1 MGVGY
6 GGEVQSEQEM
16 AEGRE
21 DYLGSQRLLGVIR
34 KEIDSSA
41 GWTGSKL
48 SKARRQ
54 TLNEYFGNSRGDERG
69 GRSQVI
75 SRVTFEQVEQLLP
88 SLMEIFT
95 SGAETARF
103 TARNPDDEEVAQQAT
118 DAVNYVFNENDGF
131 MALYTMMKDA
141 LIQRNGIVKVFWDT
155 SSEGYFETYE
165 GKTLEEVILL
175 EADSDFEFKEA
186 TQQYWQGEELV
197 ELPEDADPETLDP
210 NLLRFTIKGIRR
222 PNDGR
227 VKIENVAP
235 ENFLINRDAKSLA
248 DSSCRFAAQRIETT
262 VSQLIAW
269 GFDPHEVKSL
279 PSSNAAGGSLGEY
292 NVRASQDD
300 SSPFHPGDRSDSERP
315 VTIYEC
321 FVLVD
326 RDGDGISEWW
336 RCCVGGDYASTLL
349 AEDTVEGHPF
359 ASVTPIPIPH
369 RFYGLSIADTV
380 SDIQNINTTLWR
392 QYLDSLYLNTDPR
405 TIVLSQG
412 SGDTA
417 LPMANLDQLL
427 DARPGGYVEEYA
439 PNAIRTLQTPS
450 NGQDMIPALS
460 LHQDMLKSRTGISPE
475 GTGIRPDAVN
485 KTALGVMVESSAA
498 AQRLTMYARI
508 FADTGIKRMFEL
520 IYRALLT
527 HVGKEFMIKL
537 RGEWTP
543 VNPSDWA
550 TNLDCRIN
558 VGLGHGSRME
568 RISNLQTIASVQEKL
583 ASVGLSN
590 MVRPENVY
598 ETASSLVEALGFK
611 DSSRFITDPST
622 VPPAPPKLD
631 PAQEAIQVQQQIEI
645 MRVELDRQKMEVD
658 RFKALADAKS
668 KEVGHEVDI
677 AKLRMEGARVPMD
690 DPTFNFPPPPP
701 PSMPPMP
708 PMGMPPGMPPM
719 GMPPPGVPPQGP
731 PPGMPPGMPPQGPGP
746 VAGAMEEIDPAILGA
761 LEGGI

>member
-1 MGVGY
+1 MAVGY
-6 GGEVQSEQEM
+6 GGEVKSEQEM
-16 AEGRE
+16 DETRE
-21 DYLGSQRLLGVIR
+21 DYLGSERMLSVIR
-34 KEIDSSA
+34 KEIDNSA

-54 TLNEYFGNSRGDERG
+54 TLNEYFGNDRGDERS
-69 GRSQVI
+69 GRSQVV

-88 SLMEIFT
+88 PLMEIFT

-103 TARNPDDEEVAQQAT
+103 TPRNPEDEESSQQAT
-118 DAVNYVFNENDGF
+118 DAVNYIFNENGGQ

-165 GKTLEEVILL
+165 GKTIEEVILL
-175 EADSDFEFKEA
+175 EGDKDFEFKEA
-186 TQQYWQGEELV
+186 TQQVWQGDELV
-197 ELPEDADPETLDP
+197 DLPEDVDPSQIDP
-210 NLLRFTIKGIRR
+210 SLLRFTIKGVRR

-227 VKIENVAP
+227 IKIENVAP
-235 ENFLINRDAKSLA
+235 ENFLINRDAKGLE
-248 DSSCRFAAQRIETT
+248 DGSCRFAAQRIETT
-262 VSQLIAW
+262 LSQLIAW
-269 GFDPHEVKSL
+269 GFDPHQVKSL
-279 PSSNAAGGSLGEY
+279 PSSNAAGGNLGEF

-349 AEDTVEGHPF
+349 AEDAVEGHPF
-359 ASVTPIPIPH
+359 ASVTPIPVPH

-405 TIVLSQG
+405 TVVLSQG

-427 DARPGGYVEEYA
+427 DARPGGYIEEYA
-439 PNAIRTLQTPS
+439 PGAIRTLATPS
-450 NGQDMIPALS
+450 NGQEMIPALS
-460 LHQDMLKSRTGISPE
+460 MHQEMLKSRTGISPE
-475 GTGIRPDAVN
+475 GVGIAPDAIN

-498 AQRLTMYARI
+498 AQRVTMYARI
-508 FADTGIKRMFEL
+508 FAETGIKRLFEL

-527 HVGKEFMIKL
+527 HATKEFTIRL

-568 RISNLQTIASVQEKL
+568 RISNLQTIAAVQEKL
-583 ASVGLSN
+583 VENGLTH
-590 MVRPENVY
+590 MVSQENVY
-598 ETASSLVEALGFK
+598 ETASALVEALGFK
-611 DSSRFITDPST
+611 DSARFVTDPAT
-622 VPPAPPKLD
+622 VPPPEPKPD
-631 PAQEAIQVQQQIEI
+631 PAQEAIEAQQQIEI

-668 KEVGHEVDI
+668 KEIAHEIDV
-677 AKLRMEGARVPMD
+677 AKIRMEL
-690 DPTFNFPPPPP
+690 
-701 PSMPPMP
+701 SL
-708 PMGMPPGMPPM
+708 
-719 GMPPPGVPPQGP
+719 
-731 PPGMPPGMPPQGPGP
+731 
-746 VAGAMEEIDPAILGA
+746 IHI
-761 LEGGI
+761 

>member
-1 MGVGY
+1 MGDLMGVGY
-6 GGEVQSEQEM
+6 GGDVKSEQEV
-16 AEGRE
+16 AEERP

-34 KEIDSSA
+34 SEIDSSA

-54 TLNEYFGNSRGDERG
+54 TLNEYFGNARGDERA

-103 TARNPDDEEVAQQAT
+103 TARNPEDEEVAQQAT
-118 DAVNYVFNENDGF
+118 DAVNYVFNENEGF
-131 MALYTMMKDA
+131 MALYTMMKDS
-141 LIQRNGIVKVFWDT
+141 LIQRNGIVKVYWDT
-155 SSEGYFETYE
+155 SSEGFFETYE

-175 EADSDFEFKEA
+175 ESDTDFDFKEA
-186 TQQYWQGEELV
+186 TEQVWQGEELV
-197 ELPEDADPETLDP
+197 DLPEDVDPESIDP

-235 ENFLINRDAKSLA
+235 ENFLINRDAKSLT
-248 DSSCRFAAQRIETT
+248 DTSCRFAAQRIETT
-262 VSQLIAW
+262 ISQLLAW
-269 GFDPHEVKSL
+269 GFDPQQVKSL
-279 PSSNAAGGSLGEY
+279 PSSNASGGSLGEY

-300 SSPFHPGDRSDSERP
+300 ASPFSTGDRSDSERP

-336 RCCVGGDYASTLL
+336 RVCVGGDYASTIL

-359 ASVTPIPIPH
+359 ASITPIPVPH
-369 RFYGLSIADTV
+369 RWSGLSIADTV

-427 DARPGGYVEEYA
+427 DARPGGYVEEYV

-450 NGQDMIPALS
+450 NGQDMIPALG
-460 LHQDMLKSRTGISPE
+460 LHQEMLKSRTGISPE
-475 GTGIRPDAVN
+475 GAGISPNAVN

-498 AQRLTMYARI
+498 AQRITMYARI

-520 IYRALLT
+520 IYRALLL

-568 RISNLQTIASVQEKL
+568 RISNLQTIASLQEKL
-583 ASVGLSN
+583 TSVGLSN
-590 MVRPENVY
+590 MVTPQNAY
-598 ETASSLVEALGFK
+598 ETATALVEALGFK
-611 DSSRFITDPST
+611 DSSRFVTDPAMS
-622 VPPAPPKLD
+622 PPQEPKPD
-631 PAQEAIQVQQQIEI
+631 PAQEAIEAQQQIEI

-668 KEVGHEVDI
+668 KEVGHELDV
-677 AKLRMEGARVPMD
+677 AKLRMEGARIPMD
-690 DPTFNFPPPPP
+690 DPSFNFPPPPP
-701 PSMPPMP
+701 PSMPPPPPMP
-708 PMGMPPGMPPM
+708 PMGMPPQM
-719 GMPPPGVPPQGP
+719 PPQGP
-731 PPGMPPGMPPQGPGP
+731 PPGMPPQGPP
-746 VAGAMEEIDPAILGA
+746 AGAAPMEEIDPAILGA